1 MKASIHFT
9 DQEWKEFMAKL
20 EQERKRAGYKI
31 SVNKFL
37 RKIVLKENAQ

>member
-9 DQEWKEFMAKL
+9 DAEWEAFKKRL
-20 EQERKRAGYKI
+20 EEERKRVGYKI

-37 RKIVLKENAQ
+37 RKIVLKEK